1 MMIDMEREIQNALDC
16 LDLPTLVSKAD
27 IKKRYRQLARA
38 HHPDVTREEQGRMEK
53 INEAY
58 ALLMA
63 YIDDF
68 RYTFDT
74 DEIAKQYPGA
84 EHAKKFKP

>member
-1 MMIDMEREIQNALDC
+1 MDVEADIHHALNALD
-16 LDLPTLVSKAD
+16 LPMLVTKSD

-38 HHPDVTREEQGRMEK
+38 HHPDLNEKQGEKMEQ

-63 YIDDF
+63 YIESF

-74 DEIAKQYPGA
+74 DEIAKQHPGA
-84 EHAKKFKP
+84 EHAKKFNP

>member
-1 MMIDMEREIQNALDC
+1 MKDVETEIHHALNA
-16 LDLPTLVSKAD
+16 LDLPTLVTKSD

-38 HHPDVTREEQGRMEK
+38 YHPDLNQKQGAEMEQ

-58 ALLMA
+58 AVLIA
-63 YIDDF
+63 YIESF

-84 EHAKKFKP
+84 EHAKKFNP